1 MRISPRFKDAPTW
14 QIADFYQISC
24 SFLFQLVAFRSVRPL
39 HLPHVDFL
47 TDRNP
52 EYLFLPETARLTLE
66 EIAAKFGDAV
76 AVDLSHLSEERR
88 KALDESLMAVGADVI
103 TDSPPNGGK
112 AEVAF
117 TEKS

>member
-1 MRISPRFKDAPTW
+1 MPLGTSIVPATFRIF
-14 QIADFYQISC
+14 ADCES
-24 SFLFQLVAFRSVRPL
+24 
-39 HLPHVDFL
+39 
-47 TDRNP
+47 

-88 KALDESLMAVGADVI
+88 RALDESLMAVGADGI
-103 TDSPPNGGK
+103 TESPPNGGK